1 MGTARTHCPQS
12 VLAFTSALYHLRDK
26 MARIA
31 YAVLAVIALCLVAES
46 QAIVRSL
53 WGGWGL
59 GLHGLGLNYGIGI
72 GMPWG
77 LGYGLGHG
85 WGLDWDSV
93 VSSEV
98 VSTVVSTED
107 TEPTE
112 ATDWDTTRCYIW
124 YSAS

>member
-12 VLAFTSALYHLRDK
+12 VLACTSALYHLRDK

-85 WGLDWDSV
+85 WGLGLGLGGV
-93 VSSEV
+93 LGGGLYGGYG
-98 VSTVVSTED
+98 
-107 TEPTE
+107 
-112 ATDWDTTRCYIW
+112 AYGG
-124 YSAS
+124 YGLGYY

>member
-12 VLAFTSALYHLRDK
+12 VLACTSALYHLRDK

-53 WGGWGL
+53 WGGGGL
-59 GLHGLGLNYGIGI
+59 GTVWAMVGD
-72 GMPWG
+72 W
-77 LGYGLGHG
+77 
-85 WGLDWDSV
+85 DWDSV